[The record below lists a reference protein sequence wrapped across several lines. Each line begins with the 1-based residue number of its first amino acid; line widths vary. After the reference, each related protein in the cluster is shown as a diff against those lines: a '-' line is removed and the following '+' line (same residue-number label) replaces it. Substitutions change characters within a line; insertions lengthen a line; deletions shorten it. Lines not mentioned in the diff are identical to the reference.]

1 MSTLSTRKFGII
13 TNVDGLK
20 TGLVANSLSFSYG
33 AETAEARNEE
43 GKVIDLA
50 VYSQNE
56 SVSIN
61 GLYTG
66 DGVKPGTVVQIGT
79 KNYLITDTTKNET
92 NTGFVEASANAR
104 TVDDTGVLW
113 AADGTQHPVIP
124 TE

>member
-1 MSTLSTRKFGII
+1 MSTLSTRKFGIVSDV
-13 TNVDGLK
+13 TGLK

-56 SVSIN
+56 TVSIN

-66 DGVKPGTVVQIGT
+66 DGLKPGTVVQIGE
-79 KNYLITDTTKNET
+79 KNYLITSTGKNET
-92 NTGFVEASANAR
+92 NTGFVEASAEAR